1 MVFYERFQLKGF
13 DWEMFGVLDKWS
25 LTRGGPADFEVR
37 LDKTR
42 QDNNYFIR
50 GLIPADTSTVFQHFY
65 T

>member
-1 MVFYERFQLKGF
+1 
-13 DWEMFGVLDKWS
+13 MFWISGRLREVVIL
-25 LTRGGPADFEVR
+25 GGSTR

-42 QDNNYFIR
+42 QYFIR

>member
-13 DWEMFGVLDKWS
+13 DWEMFGVLDEWS
-25 LTRGGPADFEVR
+25 LTRGGQTGPTR
-37 LDKTR
+37 QDKTR
-42 QDNNYFIR
+42 QYFIR